1 MGKLLRA
8 VAYRLRQFWRLL
20 TIRTLPAEM
29 WAEVTAVLTLPQ
41 QQLFR
46 RLNGADQWH
55 SVQVL
60 RMLRDAGHT
69 HPDLQVAALLHDV
82 GKTRLKVT
90 LWHRTLI
97 VLAQAF
103 VPGRLAAWGE
113 GDPQGWQRPFVVK
126 AQHPAWS
133 AEMAAAVGCTP
144 LALALIR
151 RHQDKLPQTAVSV
164 EDELLRLLQWAD
176 DQN

>member
-1 MGKLLRA
+1 M
-8 VAYRLRQFWRLL
+8 YRLGQFWRLL
-20 TIRTLPAEM
+20 TIRILPPGM
-29 WAEVTAVLTLPQ
+29 WAEVTAVLTPAQ

-60 RMLRDAGHT
+60 RMLRHAGHT
-69 HPDLQVAALLHDV
+69 QHDLQVAALLHDV
-82 GKTRLKVT
+82 GKTCVKLT

-97 VLAQAF
+97 VLAQVF
-103 VPGRLAAWGE
+103 LPGRLETWGR
-113 GDPQGWQRPFVVK
+113 GDVQGWQRPFVVK

-133 AEMAAAVGCTP
+133 AEMAAEVDCTP
-144 LALALIR
+144 LALSLIR
-151 RHQDKLPQTAVSV
+151 RHQDKLPETAVSD
-164 EDELLRLLQWAD
+164 EDQLLRLLQWAD